1 MLKQFNESFSSRLF
15 PSFARNV
22 SNSLTSRSHLE
33 QRGAFKSINELASKL
48 TSLFYFISISLC
60 VSRNDVTVLLL
71 SDKKISLVVKAKLYA
86 SLLPQTLIIQRFV
99 FPEKKEEGKK
109 NHSFKLSNSIYTR
122 ESCHA
127 PMGRT
132 IICFVS
138 TRPPLRPFIVV
149 RSTVWV
155 RLPRATILDASVS
168 SFREIDC
175 LAALPTLFPS
185 LEFHECLR
193 GVNQPCRHEY
203 SPSESPLIPPF
214 SRVFKFRNNRETS
227 FHKSEASFNN

>member
-71 SDKKISLVVKAKLYA
+71 SDKKISLVVKTK
-86 SLLPQTLIIQRFV
+86 RF
-99 FPEKKEEGKK
+99 FTATNIDYSKIRLSWKERRREKE
-109 NHSFKLSNSIYTR
+109 NHSVKLSNSIYTR

-138 TRPPLRPFIVV
+138 TRPPLRPLIVV

-193 GVNQPCRHEY
+193 GVNQPCSHEY

>member
-71 SDKKISLVVKAKLYA
+71 SDKKISLVVKTKLYA

-99 FPEKKEEGKK
+99 FLEKKEEGKK
-109 NHSFKLSNSIYTR
+109 RIIALNCPTVFT
-122 ESCHA
+122 HA
-127 PMGRT
+127 NLVT
-132 IICFVS
+132 
-138 TRPPLRPFIVV
+138 PLWGER
-149 RSTVWV
+149 
-155 RLPRATILDASVS
+155 
-168 SFREIDC
+168 
-175 LAALPTLFPS
+175 
-185 LEFHECLR
+185 
-193 GVNQPCRHEY
+193 
-203 SPSESPLIPPF
+203 
-214 SRVFKFRNNRETS
+214 
-227 FHKSEASFNN
+227 

>member
-71 SDKKISLVVKAKLYA
+71 SDKKISLVVKTKLYA

-109 NHSFKLSNSIYTR
+109 RIIALNCPTQYLHTRILSRPYGANDNLFCLDPAAIASPHCREKHCLGATPTSHDTR
-122 ESCHA
+122 
-127 PMGRT
+127 RL
-132 IICFVS
+132 CFVVPWNWLPS
-138 TRPPLRPFIVV
+138 CSPDTFSFTRISRMFARCKSALPPRVFAERVAVNPAIF
-149 RSTVWV
+149 
-155 RLPRATILDASVS
+155 ASV
-168 SFREIDC
+168 
-175 LAALPTLFPS
+175 
-185 LEFHECLR
+185 
-193 GVNQPCRHEY
+193 
-203 SPSESPLIPPF
+203 
-214 SRVFKFRNNRETS
+214 
-227 FHKSEASFNN
+227 